1 MVAGR
6 TLVAC
11 GLWLLA
17 SPLAS
22 ALLLSK
28 VPPRAP
34 PTSLLLGADGTPMKK
49 GGAGGGA
56 PPPGSGG
63 DGLVGVP
70 DADADATA
78 AFLEGNT
85 KGGAKS
91 DALFDMPED
100 LADFDPTFDPLAVK
114 RPPFDMAAAS
124 GRPQEAVWGAIGP
137 EDAASVNPWAQH
149 MLDRGVRR
157 VLGLFTAEDAGA
169 RATDG
174 TPQGYFAAL
183 VDAGFEAGAVG
194 LVDPRAEGAREAI
207 LGLMRAAAE
216 AREVLCIHCADG
228 HALTSIPLADW
239 VLTDYIGGD
248 NYEEACHAL
257 ASRKRLAGV
266 ERSPDPAALQKWIEV
281 GHL

>member
-6 TLVAC
+6 TLAAF

-28 VPPRAP
+28 ALPRAP
-34 PTSLLLGADGTPMKK
+34 PPSLLLGADGTPMKK
-49 GGAGGGA
+49 GNAGGGGGA
-56 PPPGSGG
+56 DG
-63 DGLVGVP
+63 DGLAGN
-70 DADADATA
+70 ADADATT
-78 AFLEGNT
+78 AFLASAPKRGS
-85 KGGAKS
+85 AVS
-91 DALFDMPED
+91 FDMPDD
-100 LADFDPTFDPLAVK
+100 LADFDPTYDPLAAK

-124 GRPQEAVWGAIGP
+124 GRPQEAVWGAVGP
-137 EDAASVNPWAQH
+137 EDAASVAPWAQH
-149 MLDRGVRR
+149 MLDSGVRR
-157 VLGLFTAEDAGA
+157 VLGLFTAEDASA

-194 LVDPRAEGAREAI
+194 LVDPRADGAREAI

-228 HALTSIPLADW
+228 HALTSVPLADW
-239 VLTDYIGGD
+239 LLTDYIGGD

-266 ERSPDPAALQKWIEV
+266 ERKPDPAMLQQWVEV